1 MLALQD
7 IEKEVISLSKNKYSD
22 FRKWFYSY
30 DFEHWDNEIKE
41 DSKSGKLDFLI
52 KEVLEEKTLGELKS
66 L

>member
-7 IEKEVISLSKNKYSD
+7 IEKEVLSLPKNKYSD

-30 DFEHWDNEIKE
+30 DFEHWDQAIVQ

-52 KEVLEEKTLGELKS
+52 NEALEEEKSGELKH

>member
-1 MLALQD
+1 MLGLQE
-7 IEKEVISLSKNKYSD
+7 IEKEILSLPKNKYSD

-30 DFEHWDNEIKE
+30 DLEHWDNKIKE

-52 KEVLEEKTLGELKS
+52 KEVIEEKTLSELKS